1 MLDFIVLGIVPGT
14 SFTVTFRWALVF
26 ALAFTTGILLYIE
39 ITKPR
44 QTTDATTNRRTKSLS
59 PRRQLA

>member
-26 ALAFTTGILLYIE
+26 ALAFTTALLLYIE

-44 QTTDATTNRRTKSLS
+44 QSSTGRREESIS